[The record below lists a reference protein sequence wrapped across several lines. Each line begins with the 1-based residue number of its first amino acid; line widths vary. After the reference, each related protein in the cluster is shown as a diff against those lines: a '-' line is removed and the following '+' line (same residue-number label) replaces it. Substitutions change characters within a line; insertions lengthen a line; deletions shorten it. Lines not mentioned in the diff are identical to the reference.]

1 MRQKDRKKAEKP
13 KTNQNKAFIQH
24 WGSRS
29 GGKVKAQISKTNQ
42 NKNQYITLEICPL
55 QGQSHSLNKLWQ
67 RTKSKV
73 GGANLRSILCH
84 SKWIQGPSWW
94 WMSSCLPSH
103 YPPCQEWCQQT
114 RYPAHQRLWLILQ
127 ERDVQ
132 GSGSKVQLYSASLTD
147 GMNKISLS
155 DKVLSVVWSV
165 FLASFR
171 KTEHAGCLSLLFL
184 IALLTPWWIDRT
196 FVSSSLPLHFL
207 IKVIVNVMDAWVKP
221 WTREVGKLEQV
232 K

>member
-42 NKNQYITLEICPL
+42 NKKQYITLEICPL
-55 QGQSHSLNKLWQ
+55 QGQSHSLNKLRQ

-184 IALLTPWWIDRT
+184 IALLTPWWIVLLSRLACRYT
-196 FVSSSLPLHFL
+196 F
-207 IKVIVNVMDAWVKP
+207 
-221 WTREVGKLEQV
+221 
-232 K
+232 